1 MSSNSKNVNTSK
13 TKDPL
18 KFRKSILFNQYPSLK
33 KTFKDSNMD
42 QLMLNYL
49 KIKKTLMFLDI
60 FCLIMNIIVVLWL
73 FFNHFEYFQ
82 CLL

>member
-1 MSSNSKNVNTSK
+1 MLDISSNSKNVNVSK

-49 KIKKTLMFLDI
+49 KIKKNINVFRYILSNYEYNSSFMAI
-60 FCLIMNIIVVLWL
+60 FQS
-73 FFNHFEYFQ
+73 F
-82 CLL
+82 